1 MAFALT
7 MLSRLEHSLGKNFWH
22 VVSTDAKAT
31 IDTSGYYN
39 LAVDMMVVGDWVFT
53 EASDGYGI
61 AIITGNT
68 GTVVDATDV
77 TAVGSTDTD

>member
-1 MAFALT
+1 

-31 IDTSGYYN
+31 IDTSGYYD
-39 LAVDMMVVGDWVFT
+39 LASDVLVIGDWMFT

-61 AIITGNT
+61 AIITANSG
-68 GTVVDATDV
+68 GVVDATDV
-77 TAVGSTDTD
+77 TAIGGSDTD